1 MEVILLN
8 IFYSIFFSQKIYRKH
23 NSMSIMYIWWQTEHF
38 ILHWQ
43 FIWTALFIIKNNDS
57 VIYVIKKWKRERT
70 QKDEKTKKINSVLLF
85 YSDIIISDIGIS
97 INKYVFSA
105 SLNIIYKRR

>member
-1 MEVILLN
+1 MKWQSMQCKNSNNIYNRQSWMKVILLN
-8 IFYSIFFSQKIYRKH
+8 IFYIIFFSQKIYRKH

-70 QKDEKTKKINSVLLF
+70 QKDEKSQEDKFCFTILF
-85 YSDIIISDIGIS
+85 W
-97 INKYVFSA
+97 
-105 SLNIIYKRR
+105 